1 MIDLHEQDRVAICAL
16 AEQHLPSGTEMWAY
30 GSRVKGTNYDASD
43 LNLIVHTAEEYR
55 IKVSSFDTAL
65 RDSNIPIFVQPLD
78 WQSIPEYFRTNILQC
93 YEVLWTAPSS
103 HLVGE

>member
-1 MIDLHEQDRVAICAL
+1 MIDLREQDRIAICTL
-16 AEQHLPSGTEMWAY
+16 AEQHFPSGTEIWAY

-43 LNLIVHTAEEYR
+43 LNLIVHTAEEHL

-65 RDSNIPIFVQPLD
+65 RDSNIPIFVRPLD